1 MFCCPSD
8 IWREAKL
15 SIIGEESLSIYVQI
29 DIMASTGNTDRNKC
43 IYEGS
48 ESGGMDIRWRIDRWT
63 ELKFYAS
70 PNSSRD
76 VLYQSTK
83 LWHF

>member
-1 MFCCPSD
+1 
-8 IWREAKL
+8 
-15 SIIGEESLSIYVQI
+15 
-29 DIMASTGNTDRNKC
+29 MASTGNTDRNKC

-70 PNSSRD
+70 PK
-76 VLYQSTK
+76 YSTNLPNYGILGLNK
-83 LWHF
+83 NIIYFICIYNKN